1 MLYILFENIEFMPGE
16 VILFSNLLICLKY
29 KKQGM
34 DISVK
39 DNTKDNFLE
48 GVVNT
53 AISVPIVY
61 GIYLLSSE
69 PIDITFVLVAVALT
83 AFFTGYYTRKT
94 GGLDYFS
101 K

>member
-1 MLYILFENIEFMPGE
+1 MD
-16 VILFSNLLICLKY
+16 FSIT
-29 KKQGM
+29 
-34 DISVK
+34 DE
-39 DNTKDNFLE
+39 TKDNFAE
-48 GVVNT
+48 GIINV

-61 GIYLLSSE
+61 GIYFISSE
-69 PIDITFVLVAVALT
+69 PIDLGFVLVAVALT